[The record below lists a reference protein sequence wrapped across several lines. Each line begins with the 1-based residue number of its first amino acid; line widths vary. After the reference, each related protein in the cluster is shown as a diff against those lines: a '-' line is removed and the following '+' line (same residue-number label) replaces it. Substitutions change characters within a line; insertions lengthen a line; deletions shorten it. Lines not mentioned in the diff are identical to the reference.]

1 MSPMKVAVVGAS
13 GKVGRLLINQLK
25 ANDSFSTPLAIVRT
39 QDQVNYFKNEVGVD
53 ASLTDIEN
61 ASVSEITDAIK
72 AYDAVVFSAGA
83 GGKGMERI
91 FTVDLDGCIKVVE
104 ACEKAGIKRFVV
116 VSALKAEDRDF
127 WYNIKGLREYYI
139 AKRSADREVRNSN
152 LDYTILQ
159 PGSLELNKGTG
170 LLQPLDK
177 LEEKASVNYSINRE
191 DVASFIV
198 ESLLHPNATVKKTI
212 SLVNGTEPMEKFIQS
227 L

>member
-127 WYNIKGLREYYI
+127 GITLR
-139 AKRSADREVRNSN
+139 ACVN
-152 LDYTILQ
+152 TILQ
-159 PGSLELNKGTG
+159 RDLLIVRLETQFGLHYFTAWIVGT
-170 LLQPLDK
+170 K
-177 LEEKASVNYSINRE
+177 
-191 DVASFIV
+191 
-198 ESLLHPNATVKKTI
+198 
-212 SLVNGTEPMEKFIQS
+212 
-227 L
+227 

>member
-1 MSPMKVAVVGAS
+1 MSPLKVAVVGAS
-13 GKVGRLLINQLK
+13 GKVGCLLINQL
-25 ANDSFSTPLAIVRT
+25 NSNSSFSTPLAIVRT
-39 QDQVNYFKNEVGVD
+39 QDQVDHFKNEVRVD

-61 ASVSEITDAIK
+61 ASVSEIADAIDG
-72 AYDAVVFSAGA
+72 YDAVVFSAGA
-83 GGKGMERI
+83 GGKGIGRI

-104 ACEKAGIKRFVV
+104 ACEKAGVKRFIV
-116 VSALKAEDRDF
+116 VSALKAEERDF
-127 WYNIKGLREYYI
+127 WCNIKGLREYYI
-139 AKRSADREVRNSN
+139 AKRSADREVRDSK

-170 LLQPLDK
+170 LLQPLNR

-198 ESLLHPNATVKKTI
+198 QSLLHPDATVKKTI
-212 SLVNGTEPMEKFIQS
+212 SLVNGDEPIETFIQG